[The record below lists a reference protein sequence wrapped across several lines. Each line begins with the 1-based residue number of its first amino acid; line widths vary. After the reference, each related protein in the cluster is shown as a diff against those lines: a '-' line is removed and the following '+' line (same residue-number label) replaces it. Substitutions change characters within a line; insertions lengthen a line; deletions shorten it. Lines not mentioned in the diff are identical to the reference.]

1 MSDTQTTPVYQASSV
16 INQVLEAVIGLM
28 NATTPF
34 ATVTRGAL
42 PTGPGLVCEIGP
54 SSPEAVHMDKNTVI
68 PLDVTMNG
76 KHPNLMTLSDAMNK
90 IHSALTRA
98 TSYPSATNWQIL
110 DIENANLPA
119 KIGREENNDWLM
131 ASALSVRFYWRGD

>member
-1 MSDTQTTPVYQASSV
+1 MSNTYLASSV

-42 PTGPGLVCEIGP
+42 PTGPGLTCEIGP
-54 SSPEAVHMDKNTVI
+54 SAPSSMHMDKNTVI

-76 KHPNLMTLSDAMNK
+76 KHPNLMTVSDAMNK
-90 IHSALTRA
+90 IHSSLTRA
-98 TSYPSATNWQIL
+98 TAYPSAANWQIL
-110 DIENANLPA
+110 DISSTTLPQR
-119 KIGREENNDWLM
+119 IGREENNDWLM
-131 ASALSVRFYWRGD
+131 ASSLSVKFYWRGD

>member
-1 MSDTQTTPVYQASSV
+1 MSRNTTPAYQATSV

-54 SSPEAVHMDKNTVI
+54 SSPEAEYMDKNTVI
-68 PLDVTMNG
+68 PLDVTLNG
-76 KHPNLMTLSDAMNK
+76 KHSNLMTLSDAMNK
-90 IHSALTRA
+90 IHSTLTRA
-98 TSYPSATNWQIL
+98 TSYPAATKWQIL

-131 ASALSVRFYWRGD
+131 ASALSVKFYWRGD